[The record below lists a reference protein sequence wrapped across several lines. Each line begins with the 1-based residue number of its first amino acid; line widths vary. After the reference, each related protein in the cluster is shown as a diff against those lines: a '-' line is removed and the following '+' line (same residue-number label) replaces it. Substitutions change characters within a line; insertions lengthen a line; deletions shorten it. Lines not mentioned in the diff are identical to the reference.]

1 MIMQA
6 EGGINKKKARSRA
19 RADGRLYCESAA
31 FQRIAGRRSE

>member
-19 RADGRLYCESAA
+19 RPDGKGCTVRVQL
-31 FQRIAGRRSE
+31 FHG